1 MAAGPDGVWVSVGG
15 LREGLPSTALASGG
29 VGLPDCGPVI
39 GPAAGRLVVVDLPLQ
54 GGIRLSAQQVAQAI
68 EYEFH
73 ARRFRAGRHAVALQ
87 VCDHSVARTGLFDEA
102 KCAAN
107 TRAYGRAQRVVAVLG
122 LLNTPCATASLPVS
136 NRAGLPVVSPAVSA
150 PFVTQDS
157 ALYPTGRRH
166 FARVYPPDDHQ
177 APAMA
182 ALARDRGAR
191 RVAVLD
197 DGDPVYG
204 GLLAREFASAAR
216 AAGMEVT
223 ATRHWDPQAAG
234 HRRLAAAVAAQRPA
248 AVYLG
253 GTLDTGGARVIVAL
267 RRALG
272 PDVDLLVPD
281 GFTPTPL
288 LAEQTRGAARGVFL
302 AVTGLTP
309 ESLPAEGRRFVR
321 AFATTLP
328 GVEIEPTAV
337 YGAAAADV
345 VLDAIARS
353 DGSRRSV
360 LAALPDTRVATPVGP
375 TAFDADGDPLGA
387 AVTVL
392 RIEPGRRIGV
402 FEDAVLERL
411 VRAG

>member
-1 MAAGPDGVWVSVGG
+1 
-15 LREGLPSTALASGG
+15 
-29 VGLPDCGPVI
+29 
-39 GPAAGRLVVVDLPLQ
+39 
-54 GGIRLSAQQVAQAI
+54 
-68 EYEFH
+68 
-73 ARRFRAGRHAVALQ
+73 
-87 VCDHSVARTGLFDEA
+87 
-102 KCAAN
+102 
-107 TRAYGRAQRVVAVLG
+107 
-122 LLNTPCATASLPVS
+122 
-136 NRAGLPVVSPAVSA
+136 
-150 PFVTQDS
+150 
-157 ALYPTGRRH
+157 
-166 FARVYPPDDHQ
+166 
-177 APAMA
+177 
-182 ALARDRGAR
+182 
-191 RVAVLD
+191 
-197 DGDPVYG
+197 
-204 GLLAREFASAAR
+204 
-216 AAGMEVT
+216 
-223 ATRHWDPQAAG
+223 AG
-234 HRRLAAAVAAQRPA
+234 HRRLAAAVAAQRPD

-272 PDVDLLVPD
+272 RDVDLLVPD

-288 LAEQTRGAARGVFL
+288 LAEQAGGAARGVFL

-353 DGSRRSV
+353 DGTRASV

-375 TAFDADGDPLGA
+375 AAFDADGDPLSA

>member
-1 MAAGPDGVWVSVGG
+1 
-15 LREGLPSTALASGG
+15 
-29 VGLPDCGPVI
+29 
-39 GPAAGRLVVVDLPLQ
+39 
-54 GGIRLSAQQVAQAI
+54 
-68 EYEFH
+68 
-73 ARRFRAGRHAVALQ
+73 
-87 VCDHSVARTGLFDEA
+87 
-102 KCAAN
+102 
-107 TRAYGRAQRVVAVLG
+107 
-122 LLNTPCATASLPVS
+122 
-136 NRAGLPVVSPAVSA
+136 
-150 PFVTQDS
+150 
-157 ALYPTGRRH
+157 
-166 FARVYPPDDHQ
+166 
-177 APAMA
+177 
-182 ALARDRGAR
+182 
-191 RVAVLD
+191 
-197 DGDPVYG
+197 
-204 GLLAREFASAAR
+204 
-216 AAGMEVT
+216 MEVA
-223 ATRHWDPQAAG
+223 ATRHWDPQASG
-234 HRRLAAAVAAQRPA
+234 HRRLAAAVAAQRPD

-288 LAEQTRGAARGVFL
+288 LTEQAGGAARGVFL

-321 AFATTLP
+321 AFAATLP

-353 DGSRRSV
+353 DGSRASV

-375 TAFDADGDPLGA
+375 VAFDADGDPLGA

-411 VRAG
+411 VRPG